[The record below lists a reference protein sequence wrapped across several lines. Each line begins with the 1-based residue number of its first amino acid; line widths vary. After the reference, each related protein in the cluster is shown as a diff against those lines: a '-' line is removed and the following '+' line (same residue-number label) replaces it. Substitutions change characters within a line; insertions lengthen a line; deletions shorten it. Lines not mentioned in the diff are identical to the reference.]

1 MGQIEGG
8 GMKLHKNIEPFRAA
22 IEAVQRLLVKFENR
36 GVIIGGI
43 AVGFLGKPRLTEDVD
58 ALFLLSVHD
67 IHQFLES
74 ARVENIQPRIPNAG
88 KFARKNH
95 VLLLQHSPTQTNID
109 ISLGILPFE
118 EEMVERGIIR
128 STSTLSIRLPT
139 PEDLIIMK
147 AIAHRPKDLEDI
159 RTIIDKNLKLDTDR
173 IKQWV
178 SSFGE
183 ILEEP
188 TLWDDIADLF
198 R

>member
-1 MGQIEGG
+1 
-8 GMKLHKNIEPFRAA
+8 MKLHKNIEPFRAA
-22 IEAVQRLLVKFENR
+22 VEAVQRLLVKCENR

-67 IHQFLES
+67 IPQFLET
-74 ARVENIQPRIPNAG
+74 AKIENIQPRIPNAEE
-88 KFARKNH
+88 FARKNC
-95 VLLLQHSPTQTNID
+95 VLLLEHAPTQTNID

-118 EEMVERGIIR
+118 EEMVERGIVR

-139 PEDLIIMK
+139 PEDLIILK

-159 RTIIDKNLKLDTDR
+159 RTIIDKNPKLDTDR

-178 SSFGE
+178 NSFGE
-183 ILEEP
+183 ILEVP
-188 TLWDDIADLF
+188 SLWDDIADLF
-198 R
+198 K